1 MEAPAAA
8 VAAPAAAVPAA
19 LPHTNAEGEA
29 ELSVAEVEAIL
40 GEEAD
45 ADATTAF
52 AAAAPAEV
60 PM

>member
-1 MEAPAAA
+1 M
-8 VAAPAAAVPAA
+8 AAPAAAVPAA